1 MKKFASSRQ
10 HKERKCT
17 NKKVV
22 LEKKKPKSR
31 SNEPYVNLFLML
43 CNLLYVRTYYIYITL
58 LGKITNKS
66 PEFNPILTGC
76 CHLIFIYE
84 LIPSSAS
91 RNRVKGTGT
100 CCTCKDSLS
109 KLKIILFLESICK

>member
-1 MKKFASSRQ
+1 MAIIIKNKKIASSIQ
-10 HKERKCT
+10 HKDTTCF
-17 NKKVV
+17 NQKVI

-43 CNLLYVRTYYIYITL
+43 CNLLYVCTYVLCIYITL

-84 LIPSSAS
+84 LIPPSAS
-91 RNRVKGTGT
+91 RNRVKGTVPAPAALVKT
-100 CCTCKDSLS
+100 L
-109 KLKIILFLESICK
+109 